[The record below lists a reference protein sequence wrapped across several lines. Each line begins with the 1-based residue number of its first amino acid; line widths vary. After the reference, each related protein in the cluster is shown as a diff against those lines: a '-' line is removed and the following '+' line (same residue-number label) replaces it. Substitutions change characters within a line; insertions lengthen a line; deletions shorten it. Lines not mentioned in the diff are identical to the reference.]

1 MVGIPEKR
9 CYVGNKL
16 EFKLIDLKVTGG
28 MMNMLE
34 THPITLSFIT
44 GEALLDF
51 RFKFPR
57 ARESGTISE
66 WTSILWQPVL
76 YKY

>member
-1 MVGIPEKR
+1 MVGIPVEL

-16 EFKLIDLKVTGG
+16 KFKLIDLKVTGG

-34 THPITLSFIT
+34 THLIILCFIRA
-44 GEALLDF
+44 EALLVL
-51 RFKFPR
+51 RFKSPR
-57 ARESGTISE
+57 ARERGTISE

-76 YKY
+76 YMY

>member
-1 MVGIPEKR
+1 
-9 CYVGNKL
+9 
-16 EFKLIDLKVTGG
+16 

-34 THPITLSFIT
+34 THPIILSVIT
-44 GEALLDF
+44 GEALLDS